1 MNKIVYEAFVDEL
14 GAIQKDAAAK
24 DVLKGVLKT
33 RKLIKQL
40 PKKLQ
45 GKATKKVQ
53 ETYSKSPEW
62 AQNASQKA
70 QQLLIDIFR

>member
-1 MNKIVYEAFVDEL
+1 MNKLVYEAFVDEL

-33 RKLIKQL
+33 RRLLKQI
-40 PKKLQ
+40 PKKLEAKAV
-45 GKATKKVQ
+45 GKVR